1 MIFQQ
6 TLLASDPES
15 AVGAQIQ
22 IQIQMLLLRAPRCL
36 RIEHCAGVT
45 DPATDLA

>member
-15 AVGAQIQ
+15 AVGAQ